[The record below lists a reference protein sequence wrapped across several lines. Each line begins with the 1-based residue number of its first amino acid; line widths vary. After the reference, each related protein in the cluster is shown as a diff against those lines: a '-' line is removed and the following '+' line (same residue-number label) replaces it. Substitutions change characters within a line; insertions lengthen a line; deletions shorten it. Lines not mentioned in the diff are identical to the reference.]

1 MRLGAGEC
9 GLFCPLKRTNY
20 TKTPPD
26 LGLNVCRNPLIRKEL
41 ADFGTGT
48 S

>member
-1 MRLGAGEC
+1 MRVGAGEF
-9 GLFCPLKRTNY
+9 GLSCPLRRTSY

-26 LGLNVCRNPLIRKEL
+26 LGLNVRRNPLIRKEL
-41 ADFGTGT
+41 VYFGTGT